1 MKKDHNLKEDAE
13 QLLGELDDTYIDF
26 VHNDYGNWEDIMD
39 LIDRSRDIIYRF
51 LHKNPRP

>member
-26 VHNDYGNWEDIMD
+26 VHNDCGNWEDIMD
-39 LIDRSRDIIYRF
+39 LIDRSRDVIYRF